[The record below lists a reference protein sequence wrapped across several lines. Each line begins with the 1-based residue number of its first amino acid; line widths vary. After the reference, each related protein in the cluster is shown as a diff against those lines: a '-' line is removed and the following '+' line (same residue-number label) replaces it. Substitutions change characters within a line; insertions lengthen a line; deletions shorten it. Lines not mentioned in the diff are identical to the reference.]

1 MTKYPIYYCDQVV
14 GNAQMDKQGLFY
26 VIRCKC
32 NLPQDRL
39 YKVLITSKDDTFDLG
54 ICTRSDK
61 GIGLVTRISANTL
74 KSTELRFTVEPEQHE
89 IKKMY
94 AVSENSEFPD
104 LEIIYKAKFL
114 RREGKAYICPD

>member
-14 GNAQMDKQGLFY
+14 GNAHLEKQGLFY

-32 NLPQDRL
+32 ELPQNRL
-39 YKVLITSKDDTFDLG
+39 YKVFVALQENTIDLG

-74 KSTELRFTVEPEQHE
+74 KSTELRFTVEVEQPNVR
-89 IKKMY
+89 KMY
-94 AVSENSEFPD
+94 AVSDNSEFPN